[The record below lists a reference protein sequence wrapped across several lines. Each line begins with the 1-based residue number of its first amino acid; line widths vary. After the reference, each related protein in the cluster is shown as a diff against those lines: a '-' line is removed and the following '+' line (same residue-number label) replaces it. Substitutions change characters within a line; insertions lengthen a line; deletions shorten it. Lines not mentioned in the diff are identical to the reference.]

1 MEWETTMSIKLIDA
15 ETGELLPAP
24 RNLPTDM
31 FLDFERQDNDSII
44 AELRGEII
52 EEYAYSFTQGGQ
64 TVVGLS
70 LPGVMSVAQQMGG
83 ITCGKPEWTYT
94 DDDVMCD
101 IAATDHKTGLTF
113 WGTASEPRVMHTRNG
128 DKLDKFARQKALSKA
143 QRNAIL
149 KLIPATVAKKALEM
163 ALEKMGKLPGKNTRL
178 APNQST
184 FRSEPVHAIDAP
196 PTGTGPLDAL
206 GRNRALDIY
215 NQLIAL
221 RNYDRADID
230 AWMRHNGFDGVRSMP
245 EMNETQAD
253 AMRRDAIQ
261 RKRPWLDTDD
271 RNEGFNQTPPDNQ
284 EPPIDAEP
292 SELIGDDFD
301 AEEAGL

>member
-1 MEWETTMSIKLIDA
+1 MSIKLIDA

-31 FLDFERQDNDSII
+31 FLDFERQDNESII

-64 TVVGLS
+64 TIVGLS

-113 WGTASEPRVMHTRNG
+113 WGTASEPRVMHTKYG

-163 ALEKMGKLPGKNTRL
+163 ALEKMGKLPGKNGRS
-178 APNQST
+178 APVDKP
-184 FRSEPVHAIDAP
+184 RRAEPVHAIDAP
-196 PTGTGPLDAL
+196 PSDGLLTPDQAKQLQRFVRDRGYTGDDMRQWMALIDKNRWSELTEAEGKALAQDAED
-206 GRNRALDIY
+206 GR
-215 NQLIAL
+215 
-221 RNYDRADID
+221 
-230 AWMRHNGFDGVRSMP
+230 
-245 EMNETQAD
+245 
-253 AMRRDAIQ
+253 
-261 RKRPWLDTDD
+261 RPWL
-271 RNEGFNQTPPDNQ
+271 P
-284 EPPIDAEP
+284 EPPIE
-292 SELIGDDFD
+292 STGELIGDDFD
-301 AEEAGL
+301 AEDEGGVA